1 MRPYANRYSCG
12 LNNCRYSLFSGRP
25 RLPRSR
31 RTLNTVSAS
40 CIAHTSLLLS
50 VRPPGPL
57 RPAGGF
63 PALLGGALLP
73 RLIRGLRRPRARAR
87 QAIPRSSLSCVIA
100 RLRRPTHLLDYPPW
114 VTLHASKD
122 APTMDSSQSKAWR
135 RFQTLSGGWDLAS
148 SGDWGSGNPAFAIS
162 HGLPGAP
169 SLASGP
175 GRRFSGMLL
184 FPSPFGSRSAIQP
197 RNLPSSSSRL
207 CRGHNKAPRGAHPA
221 VQTGPA
227 HPHRRR
233 PERAGVQPGGDR
245 ADQPAPLLGAQRLI
259 QRVGDQ
265 GVAEQPHLLG
275 PGPPRRLLILF
286 LAHRRASFRVR
297 PTQRGPIPI
306 TSPVH
311 GSPAQG
317 QLVLPAAPTPR
328 SGSGPVGPSNRP
340 PQTTAASRHGS
351 HEPPSRRPAAR
362 ASVPSNSTTAPTR
375 STVIPGATNS
385 APNSAAAA
393 ASTASTRSATCPIRR
408 NQPRTVD
415 GGRPTRS
422 AARRCPQ
429 PETLASNA
437 APITVTAS
445 ARRSSTLAGN
455 STCVRPQPVHT
466 ARRGTS
472 RPSPP
477 TPRSRAHPHGANRPP
492 QPSAGHRS
500 PPPHSAVSTAELSTP
515 TVITG
520 CTPMHQDGPS
530 VSAKTPG
537 RAVAYL
543 LLLQDLLTLASHTNA
558 DKNRPRTPHT
568 VTVISSR
575 SRVRPRAG
583 WRSTVGSVVAGSGS
597 D

>member
-233 PERAGVQPGGDR
+233 PERARVQPGGDR

-317 QLVLPAAPTPR
+317 QLVLPAAPTPSPR
-328 SGSGPVGPSNRP
+328 SGPVGPSNRP

-375 STVIPGATNS
+375 STVNPGATNS

-393 ASTASTRSATCPIRR
+393 ASTATTSPAPSTAAVRPGQRRGDARSPRPWPATPPRSPSPRPPGAAAHSPATAHACARSRCTPPAVAPAGPPHAHRAPGPTPTAPTAPRSPAPDTAAHRRTAPSRPPSCPRLPSSPGALPCTKTALPCPPRHPEGPSPTCFCCRTSSPWRR
-408 NQPRTVD
+408 TRT
-415 GGRPTRS
+415 PTRTDP
-422 AARRCPQ
+422 ALL
-429 PETLASNA
+429 T
-437 APITVTAS
+437 
-445 ARRSSTLAGN
+445 
-455 STCVRPQPVHT
+455 
-466 ARRGTS
+466 
-472 RPSPP
+472 PSP
-477 TPRSRAHPHGANRPP
+477 
-492 QPSAGHRS
+492 
-500 PPPHSAVSTAELSTP
+500 
-515 TVITG
+515 
-520 CTPMHQDGPS
+520 
-530 VSAKTPG
+530 
-537 RAVAYL
+537 
-543 LLLQDLLTLASHTNA
+543 
-558 DKNRPRTPHT
+558 
-568 VTVISSR
+568 
-575 SRVRPRAG
+575 
-583 WRSTVGSVVAGSGS
+583 
-597 D
+597 